1 MDVNSLSGRLK
12 RHFDTSTS
20 LAGFLS
26 KLGNSP
32 EETASELTKILGN
45 LKGPLMK
52 VAQILSIVP
61 DMVPS
66 EYAHHFQSL
75 QSQAPG
81 MGELFVKRRMK
92 AELGINWLQ
101 NFSSFNLTPF
111 SAASLGQVHKA
122 TDLEGYPLA
131 CKLQYPDMASTVEA
145 DLSQAKFFLRL
156 YGGPLDTEEILKE
169 VTDRLREELSYPREL
184 ASLTTFKEILA
195 HRPEIH
201 IPEGVP
207 ELSTERLLT
216 MEYLEGQPLM
226 SWIESPLEHRNLMA
240 GNLFY
245 AWYYP
250 FYKAGLLHGDPHFG
264 NYTFREDGSINL
276 FDFGCV
282 RSFTP
287 SFVDGVLHL
296 YQALKKDS
304 ENQMAEAYELWGF
317 GNLTKD
323 LRDAL
328 TLWAKFLYAPLLDNR
343 VRPIDEDYSGI
354 RGKEI
359 ARQVFQKLRESGT
372 VKPPR
377 EFVFMDRAAVGL
389 GSAFIRLRAELNWH
403 ELFEG
408 IIQKTLSIK
417 NLPNLL
423 E

>member
-1 MDVNSLSGRLK
+1 MDTLSLSGRLK

-20 LAGFLS
+20 VAGFLA
-26 KLGNSP
+26 KLGSSP

-52 VAQILSIVP
+52 VGQILSIVP
-61 DMVPS
+61 DMVPP

-92 AELGINWLQ
+92 AELGIEWMK

-111 SAASLGQVHKA
+111 AAASLGQVHRA
-122 TDLEGYPLA
+122 TDLHGRNLA
-131 CKLQYPDMASTVEA
+131 CKLQYPDMTSTVEA
-145 DLSQAKFFLRL
+145 DLSQVKLLLRL
-156 YGGPLDTEEILKE
+156 YRGPLDTEEIIKE
-169 VTDRLREELSYPREL
+169 IGDHLRKELSYLQEFS
-184 ASLTTFKEILA
+184 SLKTFKSLLSHNLA
-195 HRPEIH
+195 IY
-201 IPEGVP
+201 IPEGIP

-216 MEYLEGQPLM
+216 MDYLEGQPLL
-226 SWIESPLEHRNLMA
+226 SCTEAPLEHRNLMA
-240 GNLFY
+240 KNLFY
-245 AWYYP
+245 TWYYP
-250 FYKAGLLHGDPHFG
+250 FYKEGLLHGDPHFG

-282 RSFTP
+282 RTFDP

-296 YQALKKDS
+296 YQALKTNS
-304 ENQMAEAYELWGF
+304 ESQMAEAYELWGF
-317 GNLTKD
+317 ENLTKD
-323 LRDAL
+323 LRNSL
-328 TLWAKFLYAPLLDNR
+328 NLWAKFLYEPLLDNR
-343 VRPIDEDYSGI
+343 IRPIDEDYSGI

-359 ARQVFQKLRESGT
+359 ARQVLQKLKESGT

-408 IIQKTLSIK
+408 ITHTRRQSL
-417 NLPNLL
+417 
-423 E
+423 